1 MATLPARRTLER
13 LPRLVGRDLLRTPL
27 VGPFLRWRH
36 ARSTLQTLTLLL
48 AALILYDGFF
58 GPQIA
63 PQNLA
68 GTLPWVHW
76 RGFLV
81 LALLLAGNLF
91 CLACPF
97 MLPRRLAKRLFPAN
111 RPWPARLRGK
121 WVAIAL
127 LILFFWSYEAFDLWA
142 SPWLTAWVIAAYFA
156 TAFAVDAIFQ
166 GAAFCKYVC
175 PIGQFNFVNALISPT
190 EVAVRDRAI
199 CAGCA
204 TKDCISGRHEP
215 GPVTTPLIQ
224 VARRPTA
231 VKLSMPPT
239 PAHALASTQGIP
251 LPGAARGR
259 LVQNGCELWL
269 FQERKVGNMDCT
281 FCLDCVQACPHDNVG
296 VLTRVPT
303 AELWTDP
310 RRAGLGQF
318 GHRRD
323 LAALT
328 LVLVFGAFLNA
339 FGMVAPV
346 YAFERWLGTL
356 LHIGAEPVL
365 LAIIFGIGLLA
376 LPTVLLGIAAATSR
390 ALTRGSEALPT
401 IALRYCYTLVPLGLG
416 MWLAHYG
423 YHLLTGGL
431 TIIPLMQQFCADL
444 GLPLLGQP
452 NWAIA
457 GLIPADWTW
466 LTPIAVVLLEIGAF
480 GSLLTLGR
488 IAGRQHRERRV
499 ARRAAL
505 PWALLIVALCCAGIW
520 LMMQPMEMRGSAFMQ

>member
-1 MATLPARRTLER
+1 MAAIPARRTQHR
-13 LPRLVGRDLLRTPL
+13 LPRLVGRDLLCAPL
-27 VGPFLRWRH
+27 IGPFLRWRH
-36 ARSTLQTLTLLL
+36 ARSAMQTLTLLL

-58 GPQIA
+58 GPPLA

-76 RGFLV
+76 RGLV
-81 LALLLAGNLF
+81 VVALLLAGNVF
-91 CLACPF
+91 CMACPF
-97 MLPRRLAKRLFPAN
+97 MLPRRLAKWLFPAG

-121 WVAIAL
+121 WIAVAL
-127 LILFFWSYEAFDLWA
+127 LALFFWSYEAFDLWA
-142 SPWLTAWVIAAYFA
+142 SPWLTAWVVVAYFA
-156 TAFAVDAIFQ
+156 GAFAIDAIFQ

-175 PIGQFNFVNALISPT
+175 PIGQFNFVNALVSPL
-190 EVAVRDRAI
+190 EVAVRDRAV
-199 CAGCA
+199 CARCT
-204 TKDCISGRHEP
+204 TKDCIGGRRAP
-215 GPVTTPLIQ
+215 TAATAPLIQ
-224 VARRPTA
+224 IARRPA
-231 VKLSMPPT
+231 APVAPT
-239 PAHALASTQGIP
+239 PIVPAVALPPAP
-251 LPGAARGR
+251 AAPRGR
-259 LVQNGCELWL
+259 ITQQGCELWL
-269 FQERKVGNMDCT
+269 FQEQKVGNMDCT

-310 RRAGLGQF
+310 RRSGIGHF
-318 GHRRD
+318 GRRRD

-339 FGMVAPV
+339 FGMVKPV
-346 YAFERWLGTL
+346 YGFERWLGAT

-365 LAIIFGIGLLA
+365 LAIIFGIGLIA
-376 LPTVLLGIAAATSR
+376 LPLLLVVLAAAASR
-390 ALTRGSEALPT
+390 ALARVAEPLPT

-423 YHLLTGGL
+423 YHLLIGGL
-431 TIIPLMQQFCADL
+431 TIVPLAQQFCADL
-444 GLPLLGQP
+444 GLPLLGRP

-457 GLIPADWTW
+457 ALIPADWTW
-466 LTPIAVVLLEIGAF
+466 LTPIAVVALQCGAF

-488 IAGRQHRERRV
+488 VAGRQHRERRT

-520 LMMQPMEMRGSAFMQ
+520 LMMQPMEMRGSAFVQ